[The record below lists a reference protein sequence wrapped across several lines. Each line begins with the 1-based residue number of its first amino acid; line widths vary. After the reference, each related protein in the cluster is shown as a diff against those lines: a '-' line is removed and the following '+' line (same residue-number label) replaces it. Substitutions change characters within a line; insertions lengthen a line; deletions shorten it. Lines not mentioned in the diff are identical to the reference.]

1 MTRRWTNRQGSCR
14 IVIMDPE
21 LHKLMM
27 SDHWTKIAFQWMAD
41 NQPEV
46 LRDLSPEN
54 LADALVDKVQQARE
68 LQASL
73 IQKKVEPRAAEEQA
87 IAILAPPPEQEPA
100 ESLTMDESESKRIWE
115 DLKSLSG
122 AT

>member
-1 MTRRWTNRQGSCR
+1 
-14 IVIMDPE
+14 MDPE
-21 LHKLMM
+21 LHQLMM